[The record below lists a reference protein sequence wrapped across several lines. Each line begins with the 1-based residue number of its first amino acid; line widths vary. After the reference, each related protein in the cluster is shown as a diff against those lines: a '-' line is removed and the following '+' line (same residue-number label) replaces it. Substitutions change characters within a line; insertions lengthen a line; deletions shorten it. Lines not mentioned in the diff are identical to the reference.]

1 MKHFLNINEMSTE
14 DLTGILKHAH
24 KMKTARLDLPKGTY
38 DEGQP
43 LSQHIVA
50 LVFEK
55 PSTRTRTSFDVG
67 VRQLGGQPMLLSG
80 TEMHLGQGETISDT
94 ARVLSRYV
102 DLIML
107 RTFETQTLYEMAKHS
122 TVPVIN
128 GLTNESHPCQ
138 IMADIMTFEEKR
150 GSIKGKKVVWFGD
163 SNNVFNSF
171 LQAAEKFNFSL
182 IFSGPKELDPP
193 KNLIKNAKNLKI
205 DFKIDR
211 DPISAIKDADLVA
224 TDTWVSMHDNPEE
237 KQNRH
242 NQLKAFQVNEELMS
256 KANHEVLFM
265 HCLPAHRNEEA
276 TSGVLDGKNSVIFD
290 EAENRLHVQK
300 AIMRWCLSK

>member
-1 MKHFLNINEMSTE
+1 MSIQ
-14 DLTGILKHAH
+14 DLTGILEQAKS
-24 KMKTARLDLPKGTY
+24 MKNARLGLPKGAR

-80 TEMHLGQGETISDT
+80 AEMHLGHGETISDT
-94 ARVLSRYV
+94 AQVLSRYV

-107 RTFETQTLYEMAKHS
+107 RTFESQTLYEMAKYS
-122 TVPVIN
+122 KVPVVN

-150 GSIKGKKVVWFGD
+150 GSIRNKKVVWFGD

-182 IFSGPKELDPP
+182 VFSGPTELDPS
-193 KNLIKNAKNLKI
+193 KNLIQNSKRLGT
-205 DFKIDR
+205 DFRIDR
-211 DPISAIKDADLVA
+211 DPTSAVKDADLIV
-224 TDTWVSMHDNPEE
+224 TDTWVSMHDNPEV
-237 KQNRH
+237 KQERH
-242 NQLKAFQVNEELMS
+242 NLLKPFQVNEVLMS
-256 KANHEVLFM
+256 KASKNALFM

-276 TSGVLDGKNSVIFD
+276 TSGVMDGENSVIFD

>member
-1 MKHFLNINEMSTE
+1 MSIQ
-14 DLTGILKHAH
+14 DLTGILEQAKL
-24 KMKTARLDLPKGTY
+24 MKNARIGLPKGAY
-38 DEGQP
+38 EEGKP

-67 VRQLGGQPMLLSG
+67 VRQLGGQPILLSG
-80 TEMHLGQGETISDT
+80 AEMHLGHGETISDT

-107 RTFETQTLYEMAKHS
+107 RTFESQTLYEMAKNS
-122 TVPVIN
+122 TVPVVN

-163 SNNVFNSF
+163 GNNVFNSF

-182 IFSGPKELDPP
+182 IFSGPTELDPS
-193 KNLIKNAKNLKI
+193 KNLIKNAKCLGT

-211 DPISAIKDADLVA
+211 DPTSAIKDADLIA
-224 TDTWVSMHDNPEE
+224 TDTWVSMHDNPEIKRE
-237 KQNRH
+237 RH
-242 NQLKAFQVNEELMS
+242 NLLKPFQVNEELMS
-256 KANHEVLFM
+256 RANKDALFM

-276 TSGVLDGKNSVIFD
+276 TSSVMDGESSVIFD

>member
-14 DLTGILKHAH
+14 DLTGILKHAQ
-24 KMKTARLDLPKGTY
+24 KMKTDRLDLPKGTY

-80 TEMHLGQGETISDT
+80 TEMHLGKGETISDT

-107 RTFETQTLYEMAKHS
+107 RTFESQTLYEMAKHS

-256 KANHEVLFM
+256 QANHEAIFM

>member
-14 DLTGILKHAH
+14 DLTGILKHAQ
-24 KMKTARLDLPKGTY
+24 KMKTDRLDLPKGTY

-80 TEMHLGQGETISDT
+80 TEMHLGKGETISDT

-107 RTFETQTLYEMAKHS
+107 RTFESQTLYEMAKHS

-138 IMADIMTFEEKR
+138 IMADIMTFEEKK

-193 KNLIKNAKNLKI
+193 KNLIKNAKNLEI

-256 KANHEVLFM
+256 KANHEALFM

>member
-14 DLTGILKHAH
+14 DLTGILKHAQ
-24 KMKTARLDLPKGTY
+24 KMKTDRLDLPKGTY

-107 RTFETQTLYEMAKHS
+107 RTFESQTLYEMAKHS

-211 DPISAIKDADLVA
+211 DPISAIKDANLVA

-256 KANHEVLFM
+256 KANHEALFM

>member
-1 MKHFLNINEMSTE
+1 MKNFLNISDTSIQ
-14 DLTGILKHAH
+14 DLKGILEQAKT
-24 KMKTARLDLPKGTY
+24 MKTARIGLPKGAC
-38 DEGQP
+38 DEGRP

-80 TEMHLGQGETISDT
+80 TEMQLGQGETISDT

-107 RTFETQTLYEMAKHS
+107 RTFESQTLYEMAKYS

-163 SNNVFNSF
+163 GNNVFNSF

-182 IFSGPKELDPP
+182 IFSGPKELNPSKKLTQNT
-193 KNLIKNAKNLKI
+193 KNLGI

-211 DPISAIKDADLVA
+211 DPISAIKDADLIA
-224 TDTWVSMHDNPEE
+224 TDTWVSMHDNPEI
-237 KQNRH
+237 KQERH
-242 NQLKAFQVNEELMS
+242 NLLKPFQVNEELMS
-256 KANHEVLFM
+256 RASKDALFM

-276 TSGVLDGKNSVIFD
+276 TSSVMDGESSVIFD

>member
-1 MKHFLNINEMSTE
+1 MKNFLNISDTSIQ
-14 DLTGILKHAH
+14 DLKGILEQAKT
-24 KMKTARLDLPKGTY
+24 MKTARIGLPKGAC
-38 DEGQP
+38 DEGRP

-67 VRQLGGQPMLLSG
+67 VRQLGGQPILLSG
-80 TEMHLGQGETISDT
+80 TEMQLGQGETISDT

-107 RTFETQTLYEMAKHS
+107 RTFESQTLYEMAKYS

-163 SNNVFNSF
+163 GNNVFNSF

-182 IFSGPKELDPP
+182 IFSGPKELDPS
-193 KNLIKNAKNLKI
+193 KNLTQNTKNLGV

-211 DPISAIKDADLVA
+211 DPISAIKDADLIA
-224 TDTWVSMHDNPEE
+224 TDTWVSMHENPEI
-237 KQNRH
+237 KQERH
-242 NQLKAFQVNEELMS
+242 KLLKPFQVNEELMS
-256 KANHEVLFM
+256 KASKDALFM

-276 TSGVLDGKNSVIFD
+276 TSSVMDGKNSVIFD

>member
-1 MKHFLNINEMSTE
+1 MKNFLNISDTSIQ
-14 DLTGILKHAH
+14 DLKGILEQAKT
-24 KMKTARLDLPKGTY
+24 MKTARIGLPKGAC
-38 DEGQP
+38 DEGRP

-67 VRQLGGQPMLLSG
+67 VRQLGGQPILLSS
-80 TEMHLGQGETISDT
+80 TEMQLGQGETISDT

-107 RTFETQTLYEMAKHS
+107 RTFESQTLYEMAKYS

-163 SNNVFNSF
+163 GNNVFNSF
-171 LQAAEKFNFSL
+171 LQAAEKFDFSL
-182 IFSGPKELDPP
+182 IFSGPKELDPS
-193 KNLIKNAKNLKI
+193 KNLTQKSKNLGV

-211 DPISAIKDADLVA
+211 DPISAIKDADLIA
-224 TDTWVSMHDNPEE
+224 TDTWVSMHDNPEIKRE
-237 KQNRH
+237 RH
-242 NQLKAFQVNEELMS
+242 NLLKPFQVNEELMS
-256 KANHEVLFM
+256 RANKDALFM

-276 TSGVLDGKNSVIFD
+276 TSSVMDGESSVIFD

>member
-1 MKHFLNINEMSTE
+1 MKHFLNINEIPIK
-14 DLTGILKHAH
+14 DLKGILEQAK
-24 KMKTARLDLPKGTY
+24 KMKGARIGLAKGTY
-38 DEGQP
+38 DEGKP

-80 TEMHLGQGETISDT
+80 AEMHLGQGETISDT
-94 ARVLSRYV
+94 AQVLSRYV

-107 RTFETQTLYEMAKHS
+107 RTYESKALYEMANYS

-128 GLTNESHPCQ
+128 GLTNDSHPCQ

-150 GSIKGKKVVWFGD
+150 GTIEGKKVVWFGD
-163 SNNVFNSF
+163 GNNVFNSF
-171 LQAAEKFNFSL
+171 FQAAGKFNFSL

-193 KNLIKNAKNLKI
+193 SNLIKKANSLGF

-211 DPISAIKDADLVA
+211 DPISAIKGADLIA
-224 TDTWVSMHDNPEE
+224 TDTWVSMHDSPEV
-237 KQNRH
+237 KQVRH

-256 KANHEVLFM
+256 NAKKDALFM

-276 TSGVLDGKNSVIFD
+276 TSAVMDGQNSVIFD

>member
-1 MKHFLNINEMSTE
+1 MKHFLNIDEMSTE
-14 DLTGILKHAH
+14 DLTGILKHAQ
-24 KMKTARLDLPKGTY
+24 KMKTDRLDLPKGTY
-38 DEGQP
+38 DEGRP

-80 TEMHLGQGETISDT
+80 TEMHLGKGETISDT

-107 RTFETQTLYEMAKHS
+107 RTFESQTLYEMAKHS

-256 KANHEVLFM
+256 QANHEAIFM

>member
-14 DLTGILKHAH
+14 DLTGILKHAQ
-24 KMKTARLDLPKGTY
+24 KMKTERLGLPKGTY

-80 TEMHLGQGETISDT
+80 TEMHLGKGETISDT

-107 RTFETQTLYEMAKHS
+107 RTFESQTLYEMAKHS

-256 KANHEVLFM
+256 KANHEALFM

>member
-1 MKHFLNINEMSTE
+1 
-14 DLTGILKHAH
+14 
-24 KMKTARLDLPKGTY
+24 MKTARIGLPKGAC
-38 DEGQP
+38 DEGRP

-67 VRQLGGQPMLLSG
+67 VRQLGGQPILLSG
-80 TEMHLGQGETISDT
+80 TEMQLGQGETISDT

-107 RTFETQTLYEMAKHS
+107 RTFESQTLYEMAKYS

-163 SNNVFNSF
+163 GNNVFNSF
-171 LQAAEKFNFSL
+171 LHAAEKFDFSL
-182 IFSGPKELDPP
+182 IFSGPKELDPS
-193 KNLIKNAKNLKI
+193 KNLTQNTKNLGV

-211 DPISAIKDADLVA
+211 DPISAIKDADLIA
-224 TDTWVSMHDNPEE
+224 TDTWVSMHDNPEIKRE
-237 KQNRH
+237 RH
-242 NQLKAFQVNEELMS
+242 NLLKPFQVNEELMS
-256 KANHEVLFM
+256 RANKDALFM

-276 TSGVLDGKNSVIFD
+276 TSSVMDGESSVIFD

>member
-1 MKHFLNINEMSTE
+1 MKNFLNISDTSIQ
-14 DLTGILKHAH
+14 DLKGILEQAKT
-24 KMKTARLDLPKGTY
+24 MKTARIGLPKGAC
-38 DEGQP
+38 DEGRP

-67 VRQLGGQPMLLSG
+67 VRQLGGQPILLSG
-80 TEMHLGQGETISDT
+80 TEMQLGQGETISDT

-107 RTFETQTLYEMAKHS
+107 RTFESQTLYEMAKYS

-163 SNNVFNSF
+163 GNNVFNSF
-171 LQAAEKFNFSL
+171 LHAAEKFDFSL
-182 IFSGPKELDPP
+182 IFSGPKELDPSKKLTQNT
-193 KNLIKNAKNLKI
+193 KNLGV

-211 DPISAIKDADLVA
+211 DPISAIKDADLIA
-224 TDTWVSMHDNPEE
+224 TDTWVSMHDNPEIKRE
-237 KQNRH
+237 RH
-242 NQLKAFQVNEELMS
+242 NLLKPFQVNEELMS
-256 KANHEVLFM
+256 RANKDALFM

-276 TSGVLDGKNSVIFD
+276 TSSVMDGESSVIFD

>member
-1 MKHFLNINEMSTE
+1 MKHFLNINEIPIK
-14 DLTGILKHAH
+14 DLKGILEQAK
-24 KMKTARLDLPKGTY
+24 KMKGARIGLAKGTY
-38 DEGQP
+38 DEGKP

-80 TEMHLGQGETISDT
+80 AEMHLGQGETISDT
-94 ARVLSRYV
+94 AQVLSRYV

-107 RTFETQTLYEMAKHS
+107 RTYESKALYEMAKYS

-128 GLTNESHPCQ
+128 GLTNDSHPCQ

-150 GSIKGKKVVWFGD
+150 GTIEGKKVVWFGD
-163 SNNVFNSF
+163 GNNVFNSF
-171 LQAAEKFNFSL
+171 FQAAEKFNFSL

-193 KNLIKNAKNLKI
+193 SNLIKKANSLGF

-211 DPISAIKDADLVA
+211 DPISAIKGADLIA
-224 TDTWVSMHDNPEE
+224 TDTWVSMHDSPEV
-237 KQNRH
+237 KQVRH

-256 KANHEVLFM
+256 NAKKDALFM

-276 TSGVLDGKNSVIFD
+276 TSAVMDGQNSVIFD

>member
-1 MKHFLNINEMSTE
+1 MKNFLNISDTSIQ
-14 DLTGILKHAH
+14 DLKGILEQAKT
-24 KMKTARLDLPKGTY
+24 MKTARIGLPKGAC
-38 DEGQP
+38 DEGRP

-67 VRQLGGQPMLLSG
+67 VRQLGGQPILLSG
-80 TEMHLGQGETISDT
+80 TEMQLGQGETISDT

-107 RTFETQTLYEMAKHS
+107 RTFESQTLYEMAKYS

-163 SNNVFNSF
+163 GNNVFNSF
-171 LQAAEKFNFSL
+171 LQAAEKFDFSL
-182 IFSGPKELDPP
+182 IFSGPKELDPS
-193 KNLIKNAKNLKI
+193 KNLTQNTKNLGV

-211 DPISAIKDADLVA
+211 DPISAIKDADLIA
-224 TDTWVSMHDNPEE
+224 TDTWVSMHDNPEIKRE
-237 KQNRH
+237 RH
-242 NQLKAFQVNEELMS
+242 NLLKPFQVNEELMS
-256 KANHEVLFM
+256 RASKDALFM

-276 TSGVLDGKNSVIFD
+276 TSSVMDGESSVIFD

>member
-14 DLTGILKHAH
+14 DLTGILKHAQ
-24 KMKTARLDLPKGTY
+24 KMKTDRLDLPKGTY

-80 TEMHLGQGETISDT
+80 TEMHLGKGETISDT

-107 RTFETQTLYEMAKHS
+107 RTFESQTLYEMAKHS

-138 IMADIMTFEEKR
+138 IMADIMTFEEKK

-256 KANHEVLFM
+256 QANHEALFM
-265 HCLPAHRNEEA
+265 HCLPAHRNKEA

>member
-14 DLTGILKHAH
+14 DLTGILKHAQ
-24 KMKTARLDLPKGTY
+24 KMKNARVNLPKGTY

-80 TEMHLGQGETISDT
+80 TEMHLGKGETISDT

-107 RTFETQTLYEMAKHS
+107 RTFESQTLYEMAKHS

-138 IMADIMTFEEKR
+138 IMADIMTFEEKK

-256 KANHEVLFM
+256 KANHEALFM

>member
-1 MKHFLNINEMSTE
+1 MKNFLNINDTSIQ
-14 DLTGILKHAH
+14 DLKGILEQAKT
-24 KMKTARLDLPKGTY
+24 MKTARIGLPKGAC
-38 DEGQP
+38 DEGRP

-67 VRQLGGQPMLLSG
+67 VRQLGGQPILLSG
-80 TEMHLGQGETISDT
+80 TEMQLGQGETISDT

-107 RTFETQTLYEMAKHS
+107 RTFESQTLYEMAKYS

-163 SNNVFNSF
+163 GNNVFNSF
-171 LQAAEKFNFSL
+171 LQAAEKFDFSL
-182 IFSGPKELDPP
+182 IFSGPKELDPS
-193 KNLIKNAKNLKI
+193 KNLTQNTKNLGV

-211 DPISAIKDADLVA
+211 DPISAIKDADLIA
-224 TDTWVSMHDNPEE
+224 TDTWVSMHDNPEIKRE
-237 KQNRH
+237 RH
-242 NQLKAFQVNEELMS
+242 NLLKPFQVNEELMS
-256 KANHEVLFM
+256 RANKDALFM

-276 TSGVLDGKNSVIFD
+276 TSSVMDGESSVIFD

>member
-1 MKHFLNINEMSTE
+1 MKNFLNISDTSIQ
-14 DLTGILKHAH
+14 DLKGILEQAKT
-24 KMKTARLDLPKGTY
+24 MKTARIGLPKGAC
-38 DEGQP
+38 DEGRP

-67 VRQLGGQPMLLSG
+67 VRQLGGQPILLSG
-80 TEMHLGQGETISDT
+80 TEMQLGQGETISDT

-107 RTFETQTLYEMAKHS
+107 RTFESQTLYEMAKYS

-163 SNNVFNSF
+163 GNNVFNSF
-171 LQAAEKFNFSL
+171 LHAAEKFDFSL
-182 IFSGPKELDPP
+182 IFSGPKELDPS
-193 KNLIKNAKNLKI
+193 KNLTQNTKNLGV

-211 DPISAIKDADLVA
+211 DPISAIKDADLIA
-224 TDTWVSMHDNPEE
+224 TDTWVSMHDNPEI
-237 KQNRH
+237 KQKRH
-242 NQLKAFQVNEELMS
+242 NLLKPFQVNEELMS
-256 KANHEVLFM
+256 RANKDALFM

-276 TSGVLDGKNSVIFD
+276 TSSVMDGESSVIFD

>member
-1 MKHFLNINEMSTE
+1 MKNFLNISDTSIQ
-14 DLTGILKHAH
+14 DLKGILEQAKA
-24 KMKTARLDLPKGTY
+24 MKTARIGLPKGAC
-38 DEGQP
+38 DEGRP

-67 VRQLGGQPMLLSG
+67 VRQLGGQPILLSG
-80 TEMHLGQGETISDT
+80 TEMQLGQGETISDT

-107 RTFETQTLYEMAKHS
+107 RTFESQTLYEMAKYS

-163 SNNVFNSF
+163 GNNVFNSF
-171 LQAAEKFNFSL
+171 LHAAEKFDFSL
-182 IFSGPKELDPP
+182 IFSGPKELDPS
-193 KNLIKNAKNLKI
+193 KNLTQNTKNLGV

-211 DPISAIKDADLVA
+211 DPISAIKNADLIA
-224 TDTWVSMHDNPEE
+224 TDTWVSMHDNPEIKRE
-237 KQNRH
+237 RH
-242 NQLKAFQVNEELMS
+242 NLLKPFQVNEELMS
-256 KANHEVLFM
+256 RANKHALFM

-276 TSGVLDGKNSVIFD
+276 TSSVMDGESSVIFD

>member
-14 DLTGILKHAH
+14 DLAGILKHAQ
-24 KMKTARLDLPKGTY
+24 KMKTDRLDLPKGTY

-80 TEMHLGQGETISDT
+80 TEMHLGKGETISDT

-107 RTFETQTLYEMAKHS
+107 RTFESQTLYEMAKHS

-256 KANHEVLFM
+256 KANHEALFM

>member
-14 DLTGILKHAH
+14 DLTGILKHAQ
-24 KMKTARLDLPKGTY
+24 KMKTDRLNLPKGTY
-38 DEGQP
+38 DEGRP

-80 TEMHLGQGETISDT
+80 TEMHLGKGETISDT

-107 RTFETQTLYEMAKHS
+107 RTFESQTLYEMAKHS

-138 IMADIMTFEEKR
+138 IMADIMTFEEKK

-211 DPISAIKDADLVA
+211 DPISAIKNADLVA

-256 KANHEVLFM
+256 KANHEALFM

>member
-14 DLTGILKHAH
+14 DLTGILKHAQ
-24 KMKTARLDLPKGTY
+24 KMKTARLELPKGTY

-80 TEMHLGQGETISDT
+80 TEMHLGKGETISDT

-107 RTFETQTLYEMAKHS
+107 RTFESQTLYEMAKHS

-138 IMADIMTFEEKR
+138 IMADIMTFEEKK

-193 KNLIKNAKNLKI
+193 KNLIKNAKNLNI

-256 KANHEVLFM
+256 KANHEALFM

>member
-14 DLTGILKHAH
+14 DLTGILKHAQ
-24 KMKTARLDLPKGTY
+24 KMKTDRLDLPKGTY
-38 DEGQP
+38 DEGRP

-67 VRQLGGQPMLLSG
+67 VRQLGGQPRLLSG
-80 TEMHLGQGETISDT
+80 TEMHLGKGETISDT

-107 RTFETQTLYEMAKHS
+107 RTFESQTLYEMAKHS

-138 IMADIMTFEEKR
+138 IMADIMTFEEKK

-256 KANHEVLFM
+256 KANHEALFM

>member
-1 MKHFLNINEMSTE
+1 MKNFLNISEMSTQ
-14 DLTGILKHAH
+14 DLKGILEQAKI
-24 KMKTARLDLPKGTY
+24 MKNARIGLPKGAC
-38 DEGQP
+38 DEGRP

-80 TEMHLGQGETISDT
+80 TEMQLGQGETISDT

-107 RTFETQTLYEMAKHS
+107 RTFESQTLYEMAKYS

-163 SNNVFNSF
+163 GNNVFNSF
-171 LQAAEKFNFSL
+171 LQAAEKFDFSL
-182 IFSGPKELDPP
+182 IFSGPKELDPS
-193 KNLIKNAKNLKI
+193 KNLTQNTKNLGV

-211 DPISAIKDADLVA
+211 NPISAIKDADLIA
-224 TDTWVSMHDNPEE
+224 TDTWVSMHDNPEIKRE
-237 KQNRH
+237 RH
-242 NQLKAFQVNEELMS
+242 NLLKPFQVNEELMS
-256 KANHEVLFM
+256 RANKDALFM

-276 TSGVLDGKNSVIFD
+276 TSSVMDGESSVIFD

-300 AIMRWCLSK
+300 AIMLWCLSK

>member
-14 DLTGILKHAH
+14 DLTGILKHAQ
-24 KMKTARLDLPKGTY
+24 KMKTDRLDLPKGTY
-38 DEGQP
+38 DEGRP

-80 TEMHLGQGETISDT
+80 TEMHLGKGETISDT

-107 RTFETQTLYEMAKHS
+107 RTFESQTLYEMAKHS

-138 IMADIMTFEEKR
+138 IMADIMTFEEKK

-193 KNLIKNAKNLKI
+193 KNLIKKAKNLKI

-211 DPISAIKDADLVA
+211 NPISAIKDADLVA

-256 KANHEVLFM
+256 KANHEALFM

>member
-1 MKHFLNINEMSTE
+1 MKNFLNISDTSIQ
-14 DLTGILKHAH
+14 DLKCILEQANR
-24 KMKTARLDLPKGTY
+24 MKTARIGLPKGAC
-38 DEGQP
+38 DEGRP

-67 VRQLGGQPMLLSG
+67 VRQLGGQPILLSG
-80 TEMHLGQGETISDT
+80 TEMQLGQGETISDT

-107 RTFETQTLYEMAKHS
+107 RTFESQTLYEMAKYS

-163 SNNVFNSF
+163 GNNVFNSF
-171 LQAAEKFNFSL
+171 LQAAEKFDFSL
-182 IFSGPKELDPP
+182 IFSGPKELDPS
-193 KNLIKNAKNLKI
+193 KNLTQNTKNLGV

-211 DPISAIKDADLVA
+211 DPISAIKDADLIA
-224 TDTWVSMHDNPEE
+224 TDTWVSMHDNPEIKRE
-237 KQNRH
+237 RH
-242 NQLKAFQVNEELMS
+242 NLLKPFQVNEELMS
-256 KANHEVLFM
+256 RANKDALFM

-276 TSGVLDGKNSVIFD
+276 TSSVMDGESSVIFD

>member
-14 DLTGILKHAH
+14 DLTGILKHAQ
-24 KMKTARLDLPKGTY
+24 KMKTDRLDLPKGTY

-67 VRQLGGQPMLLSG
+67 VRQLGGQPILLSG
-80 TEMHLGQGETISDT
+80 TEMHLGKGETISDT

-107 RTFETQTLYEMAKHS
+107 RTFESQTLYEMAKHS

-138 IMADIMTFEEKR
+138 IMADIMTFEEKK

-256 KANHEVLFM
+256 KANHEALFM

>member
-14 DLTGILKHAH
+14 DLTGILKHAQ
-24 KMKTARLDLPKGTY
+24 KMKTNRLDLPKGTY

-80 TEMHLGQGETISDT
+80 TEMHLGKGETISDT

-107 RTFETQTLYEMAKHS
+107 RTFESQTLYEMAKHS

-256 KANHEVLFM
+256 KANHEALFM

>member
-14 DLTGILKHAH
+14 DLTGILKHAQ
-24 KMKTARLDLPKGTY
+24 KMKTDRLDLPKGTY
-38 DEGQP
+38 DEGRP

-80 TEMHLGQGETISDT
+80 TEMHLGKGETISDT

-107 RTFETQTLYEMAKHS
+107 RTFESQTLYEMAKHS

-182 IFSGPKELDPP
+182 IFSGPKELDTP
-193 KNLIKNAKNLKI
+193 KNLIKNAQNLKI

-256 KANHEVLFM
+256 KANHEALFM

-300 AIMRWCLSK
+300 AIMRLCLSK

>member
-1 MKHFLNINEMSTE
+1 MKNFLNISDTSIQ
-14 DLTGILKHAH
+14 DLKGILKQA
-24 KMKTARLDLPKGTY
+24 KTMKTARIGLPKGAC
-38 DEGQP
+38 DEGRP

-67 VRQLGGQPMLLSG
+67 VRQLGGQPILLSG
-80 TEMHLGQGETISDT
+80 TEMQLGQGETISDT

-107 RTFETQTLYEMAKHS
+107 RTFESQTLYEMAKYS

-163 SNNVFNSF
+163 GNNVFNSF
-171 LQAAEKFNFSL
+171 LQAAEKFDFSL
-182 IFSGPKELDPP
+182 IFSGPKELDPS
-193 KNLIKNAKNLKI
+193 KNLTQNTKNLGV

-211 DPISAIKDADLVA
+211 DPISAIKDADLIA
-224 TDTWVSMHDNPEE
+224 TDTWVSMHDNPEIKRE
-237 KQNRH
+237 RH
-242 NQLKAFQVNEELMS
+242 NLLKPFQVNEELMS
-256 KANHEVLFM
+256 RANKDALFM

-276 TSGVLDGKNSVIFD
+276 TSSVMDGESSVIFD

>member
-14 DLTGILKHAH
+14 DLTGILKHAQ
-24 KMKTARLDLPKGTY
+24 KMKTARLELPKGTY

-80 TEMHLGQGETISDT
+80 TEMHLGKGETISDT

-107 RTFETQTLYEMAKHS
+107 RTFESQTLYEMAKHS

-256 KANHEVLFM
+256 KANHEALFM

>member
-1 MKHFLNINEMSTE
+1 MKHFLNLNEMSTE
-14 DLTGILKHAH
+14 DLTGILKHAQ
-24 KMKTARLDLPKGTY
+24 KMKTDRLDLPKGTY
-38 DEGQP
+38 DEGRP
-43 LSQHIVA
+43 LNQHIVA

-80 TEMHLGQGETISDT
+80 TEMHLGKGETISDT

-107 RTFETQTLYEMAKHS
+107 RTFESQTLYEMAKHS

-256 KANHEVLFM
+256 KANHEALFM

>member
-1 MKHFLNINEMSTE
+1 MKNFLNISDTPIQ
-14 DLTGILKHAH
+14 DLKGILEQA
-24 KMKTARLDLPKGTY
+24 KMMKNARIGLPKGAG

-43 LSQHIVA
+43 LSKHIVA

-67 VRQLGGQPMLLSG
+67 VRQLGGQPLLLSG
-80 TEMHLGQGETISDT
+80 TEMQLGQGETISDT

-107 RTFETQTLYEMAKHS
+107 RTFESQTLYEMAKYS

-163 SNNVFNSF
+163 GNNVFNSF

-182 IFSGPKELDPP
+182 VFSGPKELDPS
-193 KNLIKNAKNLKI
+193 KNLTENTKNLAI
-205 DFKIDR
+205 NFKIDR
-211 DPISAIKDADLVA
+211 DPMSAVKDADLIA
-224 TDTWVSMHDNPEE
+224 TDTWVSMHDNPEI
-237 KQNRH
+237 KQERH
-242 NQLKAFQVNEELMS
+242 NLLKPFQVNEELMS
-256 KANHEVLFM
+256 RASKDALFM

-276 TSGVLDGKNSVIFD
+276 TSSVMDGKNSVIFD

>member
-14 DLTGILKHAH
+14 DLTGILKQAQ
-24 KMKTARLDLPKGTY
+24 KMKTDRLDLPKGTY

-80 TEMHLGQGETISDT
+80 TEMHLGKGETISDT

-107 RTFETQTLYEMAKHS
+107 RTFESQTLYEMAKHS

-211 DPISAIKDADLVA
+211 DPISAIKNADLVA

-256 KANHEVLFM
+256 KANHEALFM